1 MGSTA
6 CFYSKTTGTKNIR
19 PARMKRNISP
29 KVEITGK
36 ATVNPCA
43 RAHELERYRED
54 WLITICVS
62 YVYPH
67 FIMGI
72 KMDTNSVKASLT
84 PHELTILN
92 SELEKHKKSTI
103 LSYVLLIL
111 FGTLGIHRIYIG
123 EKSSGC
129 KYLLLGFF
137 GWIFIFI
144 GVRIL
149 YIHGSMPEF
158 YKLIIISHYLLFYCL
173 YLWVSLFFSFDG
185 LGITAIAGAA
195 VLIWTIIGVR
205 WVVDL
210 FTLQGQIKE
219 IYERKESIIIETKI
233 IQKNGEK

>member
-1 MGSTA
+1 M
-6 CFYSKTTGTKNIR
+6 
-19 PARMKRNISP
+19 
-29 KVEITGK
+29 
-36 ATVNPCA
+36 NP
-43 RAHELERYRED
+43 
-54 WLITICVS
+54 
-62 YVYPH
+62 
-67 FIMGI
+67 
-72 KMDTNSVKASLT
+72 NSVKASLT
-84 PHELTILN
+84 PRELSILN

-111 FGTLGIHRIYIG
+111 FGTLGIHKIYIG
-123 EKSSGC
+123 GKSSGY

-149 YIHGSMPEF
+149 YMHGPMPEF
-158 YKLIIISHYLLFYCL
+158 YKLIIISYYLLFYCL

-210 FTLQGQIKE
+210 FTLKGQIKE
-219 IYERKESIIIETKI
+219 IYERKESIIIESKI
-233 IQKNGEK
+233 LVQRNGEK